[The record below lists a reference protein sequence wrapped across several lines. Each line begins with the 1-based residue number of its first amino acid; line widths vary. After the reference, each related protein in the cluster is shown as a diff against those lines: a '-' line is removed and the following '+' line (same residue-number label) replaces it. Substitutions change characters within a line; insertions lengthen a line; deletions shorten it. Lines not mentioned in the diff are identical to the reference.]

1 MGQQRI
7 LDALPS
13 NASLHRRALHIGPD
27 DKWSGVGL
35 SQLGDGR
42 IEIEQADMTD
52 DKLSDAR
59 LLRDAARDCGR
70 RVIPFPVSVCANIAW
85 QRLRRSQM
93 STKETKDRSGK
104 VLDFQSHRSQTE
116 AALPGIPSSSYIPLI
131 QLAQRAE
138 KIWCDE
144 TAALRQEEFGLL
156 DIRDRSGAQVPPG
169 SEHIS
174 LFDLD
179 RDFVASRLAGL
190 AAREDLQR
198 RGALVLDAEATSIW
212 DNIEATISS
221 VKNWDAFVEAV
232 RAYGRSVARV
242 NLSE

>member
-1 MGQQRI
+1 
-7 LDALPS
+7 
-13 NASLHRRALHIGPD
+13 
-27 DKWSGVGL
+27 
-35 SQLGDGR
+35 
-42 IEIEQADMTD
+42 
-52 DKLSDAR
+52 
-59 LLRDAARDCGR
+59 
-70 RVIPFPVSVCANIAW
+70 
-85 QRLRRSQM
+85 M
-93 STKETKDRSGK
+93 STNETKDRSCVRSGK
-104 VLDFQSHRSQTE
+104 VLDFQSHWSKAITQTE
-116 AALPGIPSSSYIPLI
+116 AALPGIPSSSYIRLI

-144 TAALRQEEFGLL
+144 TAALRQEELRLL

-198 RGALVLDAEATSIW
+198 RGALVLDAEATSTW
-212 DNIEATISS
+212 DNIEATIST
-221 VKNWDAFVEAV
+221 VKNWDSFVEAV